1 MTPQARHTASTD
13 RNFASVA
20 EGRLASRKVT
30 PPGGTRTSSRRL
42 VTCCATVDCLSRWRS
57 RGGGSVVAG
66 PALATASGGI
76 CHRLQPC
83 RRGPPCAARKSPRLW
98 SPDHDPP
105 YALSPRLSDPKP
117 AARAMTSRTGA
128 ERGIGDADGRSGS
141 FRPEQGWDSVLL
153 RSLYQLGHAALLVAA
168 VAFFAVPRT
177 MVRAAV
183 PQGVWLIDGKAAV
196 QIFEC
201 QGLLCGRILWLK
213 IPRDPQVS

>member
-1 MTPQARHTASTD
+1 
-13 RNFASVA
+13 
-20 EGRLASRKVT
+20 
-30 PPGGTRTSSRRL
+30 
-42 VTCCATVDCLSRWRS
+42 
-57 RGGGSVVAG
+57 
-66 PALATASGGI
+66 
-76 CHRLQPC
+76 
-83 RRGPPCAARKSPRLW
+83 
-98 SPDHDPP
+98 
-105 YALSPRLSDPKP
+105 
-117 AARAMTSRTGA
+117 MTSRTGA

-213 IPRDPQVS
+213 IPRDPQGQLNRDKKNPDPAVRQRRLCGLTILWGLHPDGLRRVEQGA